1 MAAVAAAGNLLLA
14 QTAQTGL
21 VATVALAAHLPSPAP
36 LKSMARAAAVAV
48 VQRRELAAQMPVMAQ
63 AQA

>member
-21 VATVALAAHLPSPAP
+21 AATVALAAHLPSPAP